1 MRVVVAGAGV
11 IGLWCAR
18 ELVAAGADVVLVGPS
33 GHVPRSTPAS
43 AGWVVP
49 MLSAPLSGPGFVRD
63 AAGQVLRREAAFS
76 FRGMSPELARWM
88 WSFVRSGTAHQF
100 RHGLRATL
108 ELAADCQEQFHAL
121 RAQGLDFELHPT
133 GLLMV
138 ARTDE
143 GAREAQH
150 LVESSAGA
158 GYDGKSDQLDSNEL
172 LEVEPALAGGLAGG
186 VYARDELHVHPEQ
199 LIGALLGD
207 AVAKG
212 VTVRDAVVD
221 SIVPAKGGR
230 WTVVTSEGRLEADKV
245 VIAAGYWSRHL
256 AASLGVALPIQSGA
270 GFSVTATGPRPP
282 ALPLKLVEANVA
294 VTPFD
299 GGVRLAGR
307 FVLGPP
313 PQNVSRRQIARI
325 AAAAGPY
332 FREWQ
337 PTHVSAE
344 HVGLRPA
351 TPDSLPIIGE
361 LPGRPGV
368 VVATGH
374 GMLGLTLA
382 PGTAAE
388 VLHQVYNG
396 APTAVGSPFAVERF
410 RSGTVG

>member
-1 MRVVVAGAGV
+1 MRVVVVGAGV

-18 ELVAAGADVVLVGPS
+18 ELAAAGADVVVVGPS
-33 GHVPRSTPAS
+33 AQSASATPAS

-49 MLSAPLSGPGFVRD
+49 LLSAPLSGPGFVRH

-88 WSFVRSGTAHQF
+88 WSFVRSGTTPRF
-100 RHGLRATL
+100 RHGVRATL
-108 ELAADCQEQFHAL
+108 GLAADCQEQYHAL
-121 RAQGLDFELHPT
+121 RADGLDVELHPT

-138 ARTDE
+138 ARTAE
-143 GAREAQH
+143 GAHEAH
-150 LVESSAGA
+150 ALVEDSARA
-158 GYDGKSDQLDSNEL
+158 GYDGKSDPLDPTEL
-172 LEVEPALAGGLAGG
+172 IELEPALADHLAGG
-186 VYARDELHVHPEQ
+186 VYARDELHVHPGQ
-199 LIGALLGD
+199 LNDALLRD
-207 AVAKG
+207 AITKG
-212 VTVRDAVVD
+212 VLVRDAVVEG
-221 SIVPAKGGR
+221 VVAATNGR
-230 WTVVTSEGRLEADKV
+230 WTVVTPDERLVADRV
-245 VIAAGYWSRHL
+245 VIAAGYWSRHI
-256 AASLGVALPIQSGA
+256 AASLGVTLPIQSGA

-282 ALPLKLVEANVA
+282 ALPLKLLEANVA

-313 PQNVSRRQIARI
+313 PHQVSPRQIAKI
-325 AAAAGPY
+325 VAAAGPY
-332 FREWQ
+332 LREWQ
-337 PTHVSAE
+337 PTRVSAE

-368 VVATGH
+368 IAATGH

-388 VLHQVYNG
+388 VLHQVRTG
-396 APTAVGSPFAVERF
+396 APSAVGQPFAVGRF
-410 RSGTVG
+410 HRGTGG